1 VARKKKSSTSEA
13 RINQPVEQI
22 PVVTPEIED
31 GYNGMV
37 KRLVCLGCQRVFYLT
52 ETDYQSLHP
61 THCHTCSTKLVA
73 EYEARR
79 QQELTEQEQK
89 AKGEIILALLADL
102 APKDTPEEA
111 FVRGLAET
119 NFKKD
124 WNYGY
129 HMLLCVP
136 HHTEQMRTWHVV
148 LTKEEENPKRSVHI
162 RLLLIEWSKNCH
174 MYLPYSK
181 SIHYE
186 KSLETRL
193 EEIDRLIER
202 EPTQPGC
209 YDVKADLLVKLGEDQ
224 QALLW
229 YDRAMELGTPNAYRY
244 SRKGDVLAR
253 LDRAGEAM
261 ECYEKAISL
270 EPDGIFGYTHKA
282 RLLEQLGRGE
292 EALALYDAF
301 ITAHP
306 SDLQGYL
313 QKAMWFTKH
322 DKYDEAHQ
330 IHLQGKLAAQKAD

>member
-1 VARKKKSSTSEA
+1 MAKKKKSSTNEA
-13 RINQPVEQI
+13 RIDQSVEQI

-31 GYNGMV
+31 GYNGIV

-52 ETDYQSLHP
+52 ETDYHSLHP
-61 THCHTCSTKLVA
+61 THCHACSTKLVA

-89 AKGEIILALLADL
+89 AKGEIFLALLADL
-102 APKDTPEEA
+102 VKKDTPEEA
-111 FVRGLAET
+111 FVRGLVES

-129 HMLLCVP
+129 EMLLCVP

-148 LTKEEENPKRSVHI
+148 LTKQEENPKRSIHI
-162 RLLLIEWSKNCH
+162 RLLLIEWSENCH

-186 KSLETRL
+186 KSLEAQL

-202 EPTQPGC
+202 EPTKSRF
-209 YDVKADLLVKLGEDQ
+209 YEMKADILVKLGEDQ
-224 QALLW
+224 QALFW
-229 YDRAMELGTPNAYRY
+229 YDRAMELDPPTAYRY
-244 SRKGDVLAR
+244 CGKGNVLAR
-253 LDRAGEAM
+253 LERAGEAM
-261 ECYEKAISL
+261 ECFEKVISL
-270 EPDGIFGYTHKA
+270 EPDDIVGFAHKA

-301 ITAHP
+301 IAAHP

-313 QKAMWFTKH
+313 QKAKWFIKR
-322 DKYDEAHQ
+322 DKYEEAHQ

>member
-1 VARKKKSSTSEA
+1 MVRKKKLSAGEA
-13 RINQPVEQI
+13 INEEAVEKAPVI
-22 PVVTPEIED
+22 TPEIED

-37 KRLVCLGCQRVFYLT
+37 KRLVCSACQRVFYLT
-52 ETDYQSLHP
+52 ETDYHSLHP
-61 THCHTCSTKLVA
+61 THCHTCSIKLVA

-89 AKGEIILALLADL
+89 AKDEIILAVIADSM
-102 APKDTPEEA
+102 KQDTPEEA
-111 FVRGLAET
+111 FVRGLVET

-129 HMLLCVP
+129 KMLLCVP
-136 HHTEQMRTWHVV
+136 HHTEQIRTWHVV
-148 LTKEEENPKRSVHI
+148 LTKQEENPKRSIHI
-162 RLLLIEWSKNCH
+162 RLLLIELSKNCH
-174 MYLPYSK
+174 MYLPYDK
-181 SIHYE
+181 SIFYE
-186 KSLETRL
+186 KSLEAQL

-202 EPTQPGC
+202 EPTKSG
-209 YDVKADLLVKLGEDQ
+209 YYEMKADTLVKLGEDQ

-229 YDRAMELGTPNAYRY
+229 YDRAMELDAPSAYRY
-244 SRKGDVLAR
+244 CSKGDVLAR

-261 ECYEKAISL
+261 EYYEKVISL
-270 EPDGIFGYTHKA
+270 EPDDIVGYTHKA

-292 EALALYDAF
+292 EALALYNAF

-313 QKAMWFTKH
+313 QKARWYIKH
-322 DKYDEAHQ
+322 DKFEEARQ